1 MTTAT
6 QYFERMCPALQVG
19 FIIISN
25 SIRMQST
32 IIITELKINARLT
45 DSAVPV
51 DVFGNSIP
59 SKHCVFYE

>member
-1 MTTAT
+1 
-6 QYFERMCPALQVG
+6 
-19 FIIISN
+19 
-25 SIRMQST
+25 MQST
-32 IIITELKINARLT
+32 IIITELKVNARLT